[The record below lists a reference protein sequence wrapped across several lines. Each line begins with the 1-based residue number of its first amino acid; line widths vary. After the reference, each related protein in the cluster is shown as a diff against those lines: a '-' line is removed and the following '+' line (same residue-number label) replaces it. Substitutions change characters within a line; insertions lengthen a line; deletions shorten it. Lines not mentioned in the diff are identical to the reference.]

1 MVPDTPRNSTSASW
15 RASHDR
21 GLLQARLEDCTHATY
36 LTLIG
41 TILSLQVEDAQI
53 GSLFKATDHF
63 RFLFR
68 LLKFR
73 RTLQPMF
80 GVTFGTVVKRIFS
93 VPRLVKM
100 SDLQRILS
108 NNKAAEELLESL
120 KQELK
125 VIKNEQI
132 QRKIAM
138 LQTENETLRRQV
150 DSCLKQLVSLEVAHG
165 KVQIPVPTPD
175 EVRAGNGPA
184 TVKMEPVA
192 QAAKESPK
200 EQPPAKAQ
208 QPQSDSKPPKEKKP
222 KKEKPAG
229 GEGKPAAP
237 AVEEPPIDVGRLDMR
252 VGRIVEVSRH
262 PDADSLYVEKID
274 CGEPNG
280 PRTVISGL
288 VKYVPIEEM
297 QNRMVV
303 ALCNLKP
310 AKMRGILSEAMVM
323 CASTPDR
330 VEILAPPAD
339 AVPGDLVHVEGY
351 PRVPDS
357 VMNPKKKIF
366 ETVAPDLKTN
376 GELVA
381 CYKEGSFVVP
391 GKGPVKA
398 QTLKNVQASGGV
410 ECVFALTAY
419 GRLQVNGYVVL
430 AIAVIAN
437 GAHRWK
443 RNDRRGRQGG
453 RFLRSGS
460 SRICALGLINDRTG
474 PYRCGQEGA

>member
-1 MVPDTPRNSTSASW
+1 
-15 RASHDR
+15 
-21 GLLQARLEDCTHATY
+21 
-36 LTLIG
+36 
-41 TILSLQVEDAQI
+41 
-53 GSLFKATDHF
+53 
-63 RFLFR
+63 
-68 LLKFR
+68 
-73 RTLQPMF
+73 
-80 GVTFGTVVKRIFS
+80 
-93 VPRLVKM
+93 M

-125 VIKNEQI
+125 EIKNEQV
-132 QRKIAM
+132 QRKIAV
-138 LQTENETLRRQV
+138 LQAENETLRRQV
-150 DSCLKQLVSLEVAHG
+150 DSCLKKLVSLEVAHG

-175 EVRAGNGPA
+175 AVRAGCGAA
-184 TVKMEPVA
+184 TVKMEAAQPPVTN
-192 QAAKESPK
+192 ETPK
-200 EQPPAKAQ
+200 EAAPAKQ
-208 QPQSDSKPPKEKKP
+208 QQQNENKPPKEKKP

-229 GEGKPAAP
+229 EAKPAGGAP

-274 CGEPNG
+274 CGEPTG

-323 CASTPDR
+323 CASTPER
-330 VEILAPPAD
+330 VEILAPPEG
-339 AVPGDLVHVEGY
+339 AVPGDLVHVEGF
-351 PRVPDS
+351 PRVPDT

-381 CYKEGSFVVP
+381 CYKNGTFTVP
-391 GKGPVKA
+391 GKGAVKA
-398 QTLKNVQASGGV
+398 QTLKNVQV
-410 ECVFALTAY
+410 
-419 GRLQVNGYVVL
+419 
-430 AIAVIAN
+430 
-437 GAHRWK
+437 K
-443 RNDRRGRQGG
+443 
-453 RFLRSGS
+453 
-460 SRICALGLINDRTG
+460 
-474 PYRCGQEGA
+474 

>member
-1 MVPDTPRNSTSASW
+1 M
-15 RASHDR
+15 
-21 GLLQARLEDCTHATY
+21 
-36 LTLIG
+36 I
-41 TILSLQVEDAQI
+41 
-53 GSLFKATDHF
+53 
-63 RFLFR
+63 
-68 LLKFR
+68 
-73 RTLQPMF
+73 

-108 NNKAAEELLESL
+108 NNKAAQELLESL

-150 DSCLKQLVSLEVAHG
+150 DSCLKKLVSLEVAHG
-165 KVQIPVPTPD
+165 KVQIPVPTPE
-175 EVRAGNGPA
+175 EVRAGSGPV

-192 QAAKESPK
+192 QPPVAKETPT
-200 EQPPAKAQ
+200 EAPVKAQ
-208 QPQSDSKPPKEKKP
+208 QQQTESKAPKEKKP
-222 KKEKPAG
+222 KKEKPAS
-229 GEGKPAAP
+229 GEGKPGAP

-252 VGRIVEVSRH
+252 VGRIVHVSRH

-288 VKYVPIEEM
+288 VKFVPIEEM
-297 QNRMVV
+297 QDRMVV

-330 VEILAPPAD
+330 VEILAPPEG
-339 AVPGDLVHVEGY
+339 AVQGDLVHVEGY
-351 PRVPDS
+351 PRVPDV

-376 GELVA
+376 SELVA
-381 CYKEGSFVVP
+381 CYKEGTFVVP
-391 GKGPVKA
+391 EKGQVKA
-398 QTLKNVQASGGV
+398 QTLKNVQV
-410 ECVFALTAY
+410 
-419 GRLQVNGYVVL
+419 
-430 AIAVIAN
+430 
-437 GAHRWK
+437 K
-443 RNDRRGRQGG
+443 
-453 RFLRSGS
+453 
-460 SRICALGLINDRTG
+460 
-474 PYRCGQEGA
+474 